1 MACLQDLGSASG
13 PSNSL
18 KFGGIGLGDWY
29 GVGGGEAGF
38 AFADPADPNIVYA
51 GEYGGI
57 MTRYDHRTGQ
67 ARNITVNQFNPSG
80 IDPAKMKYRF
90 QWTAPIL
97 ISPARSEDGLPRRQR
112 PLPHPRRRAD
122 LGKGLAAT

>member
-1 MACLQDLGSASG
+1 MQDLGSASG
-13 PSNSL
+13 PSHSL
-18 KFGGIGLGDWY
+18 KSGGIGLGDWHQ
-29 GVGGGEAGF
+29 VGGGEAGY
-38 AFADPADPNIVYA
+38 AFADPSDPNIVYA

-97 ISPARSEDGLPRRQR
+97 DLAARPEDRLPRRQR
-112 PLPHPRRRAD
+112 AVPHPRRRAD
-122 LGKGLAAT
+122 VGERSRRT